1 MIRLNKISIS
11 NKRGYGVPKKITL
24 LRTQAVQVKVDN
36 DGDTEVH
43 EYRTEHA
50 LDSITYRLEQSE
62 KHGDAGLERDES
74 GSTTLYTKYY
84 TEDISDRLSFR
95 ESFRGQYL
103 LPGVL
108 WKADGETDAA
118 ETTTHL
124 IYLPPEETLAQWA
137 ERIEPR
143 ITLMSRCFA
152 DGLPSQYARL
162 SSLTQKI
169 HSSGIGEEH
178 RHGKRY
184 DSAANVGQH
193 AIGFLRWQFE
203 KLRDGV
209 TEDVFKTKEELEADL
224 ATLEGIIGNEEWVKD
239 FYLKHNS
246 ARWSARSTRGIIHLP
261 NSDFDFGEK
270 IHDTFRPVNGD
281 RSFTRSGPSE
291 EVEEAA
297 RKSEAE
303 LATIC
308 EKFGDSLH
316 SRNSELVTERTVAPE
331 AIVQPTHNANLGSLV
346 VAVDTGSLELIA
358 PFNSG
363 HPNGFAPDRT
373 EYSALVP
380 AGKTT
385 VGIVASPEHSGAT
398 VTGTGDV
405 AISGTTPIIKNI
417 VVTSEDTYVTKT
429 YEITLLPQ

>member
-1 MIRLNKISIS
+1 MRRISSISI
-11 NKRGYGVPKKITL
+11 RHRRYHALLKKVVL
-24 LRTQAVQVKVDN
+24 LDYQRLQVKVIA
-36 DGDTEVH
+36 DGTKTEVY
-43 EYRTEHA
+43 EFDISHA
-50 LDSITYRLEQSE
+50 LDGIHYEFTNQEFFGQGLTPEGRIGFRLNLSENSGQSLNFYR
-62 KHGDAGLERDES
+62 DVR
-74 GSTTLYTKYY
+74 
-84 TEDISDRLSFR
+84 
-95 ESFRGQYL
+95 
-103 LPGVL
+103 PGVL
-108 WKADGETDAA
+108 WKADGETDAD
-118 ETTTHL
+118 ETTTHTFA
-124 IYLPPEETLAQWA
+124 LPSEETTA
-137 ERIEPR
+137 EWVARIEPR

-281 RSFTRSGPSE
+281 RSFTRSGPSQ

-308 EKFGDSLH
+308 EKFGDALH
-316 SRNSELVTERTVAPE
+316 SRNSELVTRRDVASE
-331 AIVQPTHNANLGSLV
+331 VTMAPTHNANLGSLV

-363 HPNGFAPDRT
+363 DPNGFAPERT
-373 EYSALVP
+373 EYSVLVP

-385 VGIVASPEHSGAT
+385 IGIVASAEHSGAT

-405 AISGTTPIIKNI
+405 AISGTDPIIKNI
-417 VVTSEDTYVTKT
+417 VVTSEDTYVIKT
-429 YEITLLPQ
+429 YEITILPQE